1 MSTQNIAL
9 FKAMAAKMDYLDHR
23 QRVVAQNVANA
34 DTPGY
39 QARDLTEVDFG
50 RVLQKATGSKAI
62 RPETT
67 DRLHLPA
74 HNEVEDAKNREQR
87 YSYEVAPAGNGVILE
102 EQMTK
107 ASRTT
112 MDYNLMTSL
121 YQKHVAMM
129 RTALGSGR

>member
-67 DRLHLPA
+67 NSLHLPA

>member
-1 MSTQNIAL
+1 MPKTAS
-9 FKAMAAKMDYLDHR
+9 R
-23 QRVVAQNVANA
+23 
-34 DTPGY
+34 
-39 QARDLTEVDFG
+39 
-50 RVLQKATGSKAI
+50 
-62 RPETT
+62 
-67 DRLHLPA
+67 
-74 HNEVEDAKNREQR
+74 R

>member
-1 MSTQNIAL
+1 MTIQNIAL

-50 RVLQKATGSKAI
+50 RVLAKATGDKRI
-62 RPETT
+62 RTETT
-67 DRLHLPA
+67 NEMHLPA
-74 HNEVEDAKNREQR
+74 HNEVEDGKNREQR

-107 ASRTT
+107 AARTT

-129 RTALGSGR
+129 RTALGRSG